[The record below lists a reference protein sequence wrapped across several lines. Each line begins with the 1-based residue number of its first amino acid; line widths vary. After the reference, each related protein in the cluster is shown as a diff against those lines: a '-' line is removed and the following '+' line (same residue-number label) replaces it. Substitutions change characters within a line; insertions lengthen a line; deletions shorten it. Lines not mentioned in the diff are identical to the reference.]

1 MLSELQCPERYAV
14 LGNHDHWL
22 SGTEVARALS
32 MNRIPVLINSYVP
45 IERNGSRLWLAGI
58 DDPVCGR
65 PDPDKAIPKAI
76 RGIEGEPMM
85 VMCHAPDYADELRG
99 HPAGNS
105 IGLMVSGHTHGG
117 QVRLPFVGALDL
129 PPGGKKYVQGL
140 FRLGSMQLYVNR
152 GIGTVGVPFRFQC
165 PPEITV
171 FTLRVD
177 EAERA

>member
-1 MLSELQCPERYAV
+1 
-14 LGNHDHWL
+14 
-22 SGTEVARALS
+22 
-32 MNRIPVLINSYVP
+32 
-45 IERNGSRLWLAGI
+45 
-58 DDPVCGR
+58 
-65 PDPDKAIPKAI
+65 
-76 RGIEGEPMM
+76 
-85 VMCHAPDYADELRG
+85 
-99 HPAGNS
+99 
-105 IGLMVSGHTHGG
+105 MVSGHTHGG